1 MGSCWLRD
9 SWKMTMDYGDLDRV
23 VSTLTTTLQPTL
35 MQLMKYTPSGLALA
49 NVFVLI
55 SQDYWHLPVACRN
68 RPSGILLILSVTK
81 VKLYNANL

>member
-1 MGSCWLRD
+1 
-9 SWKMTMDYGDLDRV
+9 MDYGDLDRV

-35 MQLMKYTPSGLALA
+35 IQLMKYTPGLALA

-81 VKLYNANL
+81 VMLYNANL